1 VIETRL
7 PSYERPHTRKNA
19 AGYFVVPDM
28 DVLDLFIGS
37 EGTLAVVIEI
47 EVRLLKKP
55 QGLLSGVVFF
65 ESESD
70 VLSFVSKA
78 RSRSLENRQT
88 ANAPGLDARALE
100 FFDSES
106 LTFLRQ
112 KYPNVPESAV
122 GAIFFEQE
130 TTPESEDSLMSEWM
144 IMLEDHRA
152 MADSWFATN
161 EQDQMKL
168 REFRHQLPVL
178 MNEWFARY
186 EQRKVSTDMAVPD
199 EAFPGMFQLYRETL
213 KESGLRSTIF
223 GHIGDN
229 HVHVN
234 ILPRNDEEGVHAREL
249 YVKFL
254 KHAASV
260 GGTLSAEHG
269 VGKLKRE
276 YLKLFYSDQQ
286 LREMALLKRAFDP
299 KGILGRGNIFSAD
312 LLSG

>member
-1 VIETRL
+1 
-7 PSYERPHTRKNA
+7 
-19 AGYFVVPDM
+19 
-28 DVLDLFIGS
+28 
-37 EGTLAVVIEI
+37 
-47 EVRLLKKP
+47 LLKKP

-70 VLSFVSKA
+70 VLSFVSTA

-213 KESGLRSTIF
+213 KESGLRSTI
-223 GHIGDN
+223 
-229 HVHVN
+229 
-234 ILPRNDEEGVHAREL
+234 
-249 YVKFL
+249 
-254 KHAASV
+254 
-260 GGTLSAEHG
+260 
-269 VGKLKRE
+269 
-276 YLKLFYSDQQ
+276 
-286 LREMALLKRAFDP
+286 
-299 KGILGRGNIFSAD
+299 
-312 LLSG
+312 